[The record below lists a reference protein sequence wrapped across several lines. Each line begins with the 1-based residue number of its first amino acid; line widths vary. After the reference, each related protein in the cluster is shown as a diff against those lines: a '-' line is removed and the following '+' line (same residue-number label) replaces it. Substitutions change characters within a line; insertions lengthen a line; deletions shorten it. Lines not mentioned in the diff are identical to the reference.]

1 MTESTTPVEPLRV
14 ALVAGEASGDT
25 LGAGLIE
32 AIERHAPGSSYF
44 GIAGPAMVGA
54 GCERWHGTEELS
66 VMGFAEV
73 LRHLPRLLR
82 LRRGL
87 IEQLAE
93 ARPDVFVGIDSPDF
107 NLPIAAALKRLGV
120 PTVQYVSP
128 QVWAWRQSRVVGIR
142 DAVDLILCV
151 LPFETDF
158 YDDHGV
164 NAVFVGHPLA
174 DDIPFNADAGLAR
187 AELGIE
193 HDAPLLAVL
202 PGSRRTEVSRLA
214 RPFME
219 TARWLQQRNP
229 GLAVVVALAN
239 ESAKPLFRQ
248 MTRGIE
254 LDPPAQIVAGR
265 ARVALAAS
273 TVVLTASGTASL
285 EATLMKRPMVV
296 AYILSG
302 LTHRIYRS
310 LGLRKLPHVALPNL
324 LAGRELFPEFLQKRV
339 RADLMGPALEQ
350 QLAASTNRAAWYDAV
365 KAIHEQLRRGASEAA
380 AAAVIDL
387 LAARKRL

>member
-1 MTESTTPVEPLRV
+1 MTPDRGLRV

-32 AIERHAPGSSYF
+32 AIERRVPGSQFF
-44 GIAGPAMVGA
+44 GVAGPAMAAA
-54 GCERWHGTEELS
+54 GCEAWHGTEELS

-82 LRRGL
+82 LRRRL
-87 IEQLAE
+87 IARLADAE
-93 ARPDVFVGIDSPDF
+93 PDVFIGIDSPDF
-107 NLPIAAALKRLGV
+107 NLPIAAALKRRGV

-142 DAVDLILCV
+142 NAVDLVLCV

-174 DDIPFNADAGLAR
+174 DDIPLDVDARPAR
-187 AELGIE
+187 TELGIGQGV
-193 HDAPLLAVL
+193 PLVAVL

-214 RPFME
+214 RPFMQ
-219 TARWLQQRNP
+219 TAQWLQQRHP
-229 GLAVVVALAN
+229 GLIVAVALAS
-239 ESAKPLFRQ
+239 ESAKPLFLE

-254 LDPPAQIVAGR
+254 LDPPAYVVTGR
-265 ARVALAAS
+265 ARRVLAAS

-302 LTHRIYRS
+302 LTHRIYRL
-310 LGLRKLPHVALPNL
+310 LGLRHLPHVALPNL
-324 LAGRELFPEFLQKRV
+324 LAGRELFPEFLQRQV
-339 RADLMGPALEQ
+339 CAELMGPALEA
-350 QLAASTNRAAWYDAV
+350 QLAASTDRAAWYDAV
-365 KAIHEQLRRGASEAA
+365 KAIHERLRRGASKAA

>member
-1 MTESTTPVEPLRV
+1 MHAAATPSRPLRV

-25 LGAGLIE
+25 LGAGLIG
-32 AIERHAPGSSYF
+32 AIERHAPGSQYF
-44 GIAGPAMVGA
+44 GIAGPAMAAA
-54 GCERWHGTEELS
+54 GCEPWHGTDELS

-73 LRHLPRLLR
+73 LKHLPRLLR
-82 LRRGL
+82 LRRRL
-87 IEQLAE
+87 IARLAD
-93 ARPDVFVGIDSPDF
+93 AQPDVFIGIDSPDF
-107 NLPIAAALKRLGV
+107 NLPIAAALKRHGV

-142 DAVDLILCV
+142 DAVDLVLCV

-174 DDIPFNADAGLAR
+174 DDIALDVDAAPAR

-193 HDAPLLAVL
+193 QGVPLVAVL

-219 TARWLQQRNP
+219 TAQWLQRRKP
-229 GLAVVVALAN
+229 GLNVVVALAS
-239 ESAKPLFRQ
+239 ESARPLFLQ

-265 ARVALAAS
+265 ARQCLAAAS
-273 TVVLTASGTASL
+273 VVLTASGTASL

-324 LAGRELFPEFLQKRV
+324 LAGRELFPEFLQRRV
-339 RADLMGPALEQ
+339 CAELMGPVLET
-350 QLAASTNRAAWYDAV
+350 QLAASEDRTGWYDAV
-365 KAIHEQLRRGASEAA
+365 KAIHEQLRRGASKAA

-387 LAARKRL
+387 LASRERL